1 MNELIFYWS
10 IFTIAGSWLIRLIML
25 ALVVQRK
32 PANAAMG
39 WLVVIFFM
47 PWVGLVLYLLIGE
60 NSLPRRRIRRYADLR
75 SRLGSFSNRYR
86 QYTGI
91 ARPELCSSF
100 DSTITLAEHLT
111 SMPILNGNDAEILTR
126 TNDFIDRLVADID
139 NARENVHLMFY
150 IFADDSTGNRIGDA
164 LIRAVER
171 GVACRV
177 LVDAVG
183 SRPMLKTL
191 GKRLAQKDISIRP
204 FLTVNLLRLYME
216 RIDLRNHR
224 KIAVIDGRIAYTGS
238 QNIVDA
244 GYGHRDLAWYD
255 IMVRLTGPVVL
266 ELQAVFA
273 GDWHFETGEV
283 LDNPEVFTDP
293 LFTGSMT
300 IQALPSGPTYPTES
314 YQRIVVAAIYAAQ
327 RQVTI
332 TTPYFVPDESFMHAL
347 KVASQRGVIVE
358 LIFPVRH
365 DQKVVG
371 AASKAYY
378 GELLDAGVHI
388 YEYQPGLLHS
398 KSMRIDD
405 SLAFIGTSNFDIRSF
420 TLNFEINMV
429 FYGSGLIDHLKTVQ
443 EKYRSNAIQLTRET
457 WHAQPRIRTFARNVA
472 KLLSP
477 LL

>member
-1 MNELIFYWS
+1 MNEFLFYWS
-10 IFTIAGSWLIRLIML
+10 IFSIAGSWLIRIVML

-32 PANAAMG
+32 PASAAMG

-60 NSLPRRRIRRYADLR
+60 NTLPRRRIERYGNLL
-75 SRLGSFSNRYR
+75 SHIESIFHRYR
-86 QYTGI
+86 QYSGI
-91 ARPELCSSF
+91 VRPDLGPSF
-100 DSTITLAEHLT
+100 DSTITLVEHLT
-111 SMPILNGNDAEILTR
+111 RMPILTGNDAEMLTR
-126 TNDFIDRLVADID
+126 TNDVIDRLVADI
-139 NARENVHLMFY
+139 NSARKHVHLMFY
-150 IFADDSTGNRIGDA
+150 IFANDATGNRIGDA
-164 LIRAVER
+164 LIHAVER
-171 GVACRV
+171 GVTCRV

-191 GKRLAQKDISIRP
+191 GKRLSQKGVSIRP
-204 FLTVNLLRLYME
+204 FLPVNLMRFYME
-216 RIDLRNHR
+216 RIDMRNHR
-224 KIAVIDGRIAYTGS
+224 KIAVIDSCIAYTGS

-244 GYGHRDLAWYD
+244 GYGHFDLAWHD

-266 ELQAVFA
+266 ELQTVFA
-273 GDWHFETGEV
+273 GDWHFETGEM
-283 LDNPEVFTDP
+283 LDSPEVFTIP
-293 LFTGSMT
+293 SSTGQMT
-300 IQALPSGPTYPTES
+300 IQALPSGPTYPTEN
-314 YQRIVVAAIYAAQ
+314 YQHIVVAAIFAAQ

-358 LIFPVRH
+358 LIFPARH

-388 YEYQPGLLHS
+388 YEYHPGLLHS

-429 FYGSGLIDHLKTVQ
+429 FYGPIFVKHLRTIQ
-443 EKYRSNAIQLTRET
+443 EEYRANASLLTREK
-457 WHAQPRIRTFARNVA
+457 WQMQPRIKTFARNVA